1 MDPLITTAMI
11 TLVAAGLGG
20 YLGWAYLD
28 YRKMR
33 GGRWW

>member
-1 MDPLITTAMI
+1 MSALFNILPGVL
-11 TLVAAGLGG
+11 AAGALV
-20 YLGWAYLD
+20 YLCWAYMD